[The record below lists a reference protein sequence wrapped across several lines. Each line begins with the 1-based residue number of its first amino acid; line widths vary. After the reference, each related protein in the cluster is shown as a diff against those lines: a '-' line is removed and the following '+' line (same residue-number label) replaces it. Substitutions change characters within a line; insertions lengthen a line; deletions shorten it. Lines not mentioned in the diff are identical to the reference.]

1 MRELFEELHCISDV
15 NSSLELLRIQERN
28 FIKKWDGKDDIP
40 FMVADARSYDGVPP
54 IIVFLQKK
62 HALDAIE
69 EKIRYNESELEKHK
83 LAAVKI
89 MQRLI
94 EEWTSTR

>member
-1 MRELFEELHCISDV
+1 MRELYEELRCVSDRY
-15 NSSLELLRIQERN
+15 NSLDLLWKQKED
-28 FIKKWDGKDDIP
+28 FIKKWEGKNEIP
-40 FMVADARSYDGVPP
+40 FMVADDRSYDGVPP
-54 IIVFLQKK
+54 IMVFLQKK

-83 LAAVKI
+83 LAAVKV

-94 EEWTSTR
+94 EEWK